1 MQNSQWPVSPIQNS
15 FWRTVQNNH
24 SNLSYGFAN
33 ANFKVQI
40 DVHRASEFLERL
52 QREVEIFRTSYTLDS
67 DGALWSNTCAK
78 AKIEIKQLDWQNL
91 EEKEIAFIKEELI
104 IGLADKPATQ
114 PWIQLCVAK
123 LKDQSDWVSLALPA
137 INSDKFTLL
146 RVLNLVYLASING
159 VENTADNYLDEV
171 IQYSDLASWLNEF
184 LMDDDLYQ
192 GRAYWQ
198 TKSSEKAFSDRIGL
212 QNYLNKNE
220 NENENET
227 LAYTELL
234 LGDYWENL
242 EKESKNLGVSENLLL
257 SAACRIELAKITD
270 TSILATERDSRSD
283 EALETALGPLTRAL
297 PICPEITQQL
307 SQSALSE
314 ADAFEQANDY
324 LECYIKPATCE
335 NRNFPFVFSY
345 LKVPDEIAL
354 NAELE
359 YIHCQTENSRIE
371 FTLLESGSNSKL
383 QICYQPDFIDE
394 KGINIFLANL
404 VNRLTSKLDTQTA
417 SQISNFQVSGKESD
431 FEWPNIIVWF
441 NHSAANGSG
450 CIIKDDESFS
460 LSQLHEKANRLAHYF
475 IEHNISKGTRVGIC
489 LPRSIDF
496 LVSMLAI
503 VKVGSVYIPIDDE
516 LPVGRID
523 TMLEDANARLVICRA
538 QMNPLAVDSPNI
550 ENLSLENLNLDDYPT
565 SDLVI
570 SLQADDPAYILYTSG
585 STGKPKGVCINHG
598 ALLNH
603 MMWMENEFNYV
614 KSDVFLQ
621 RTSVS
626 FDASVW
632 ELWSPLLAS
641 ATMVI
646 ADKAINYD
654 MALMQKALSQ
664 HQVNVMQLVP
674 SLLAVLLEQWQIESV
689 SHLRLL
695 FCGGEM
701 LKTDLAR
708 NAVAKLNCEVINLY
722 GPSEACIDATFFR
735 FDPLLTTSSVPIGKP
750 IANTY
755 IRLLKSR
762 NDFGHQGESGELCIS
777 GNGVF
782 SGYLNQAELTCQS
795 MFHCQATGMDFYKT
809 GDRVTLLNDGNLYF
823 NERLDDQVKLNGFRI
838 EPGEIA
844 LFVEQNELAKQ
855 AVCLFEKQKLSLVLF
870 VRSEKTEEMLIAE
883 LTNNFPAYMIPTSV
897 IHLQDF
903 PCLSSGKIDNILLL
917 KQFNE
922 MSRSVYQAPVG
933 NIEIKLAEIWQQAM
947 EFTDSISRENDF
959 FIIGG
964 HSLLAMK
971 VVNQVSEAF
980 NINLNFRHLFE
991 NSTLIS
997 LATYIENH
1005 QQSNKRHIEKA
1016 DSTKTLQLSFA
1027 QQRLLFI
1034 DRLEGGSNH
1043 YNMPVSLNI
1052 IGDFNADIAE
1062 RALTNIIERHQ
1073 VFRTQFS
1080 TLAEGNMQIIQ
1091 SDFNFTLERIDLS
1104 HLSGLSQ
1111 QQTLDSA
1118 IGTNVNYIFDLNSD
1132 LLLKASI
1139 VYLGEQSDQKNYLLL
1154 INSHHIATDGWSMS
1168 ILTEEFTHYYQT
1180 LLNNTPSDL
1189 PDLSL
1194 QYVDFAQWQHSQ
1206 LEQGLLSEQLAY
1218 WQEQLAE
1225 LPLVHN
1231 IPMSF
1236 ARAKQQ
1242 TFNGLNYQFSCDK
1255 KQLDALKS
1263 LASEQNVTLFMLLH
1277 ACFSL
1282 LLSRYSGSSDIVI
1295 GTPVANRTISDV
1307 ESLIGLFVNLLV
1319 LRVDCDKNLSF
1330 HDFLHQI
1337 KEVNLNA
1344 LDNQDIPFELLVDS
1358 LNPERSTSISPL
1370 FQIMFSMDTN
1380 KSVDLT
1386 LPGLDI
1392 TSVASDHVFAKFDLT
1407 LEAIENESELS
1418 FNFIYNSDL
1427 FDQSSVESMGE
1438 HLQCLITAIIA
1449 QPQACLSDMRM
1460 LTTQEH
1466 DYLLNDFNDTQRNY
1480 PKDKCIHQLF
1490 EAQTIQ
1496 TPDNVALVYKDE
1508 QLTYAQLNDQANQLA
1523 HYLVEQGVTANSY
1536 VALCLERSSEM
1547 MVSLLAILKIGA
1559 AYVPLD
1565 PSYPINR
1572 LEHILADSDVAV
1584 LITDEQILPILTLSE
1599 QTRVICLNESL
1610 TEKLNGYNAD
1620 NISAV
1625 GLTIESKAYL
1635 IYTSGSTGNPK
1646 GVMITHKNVLNLFA
1660 GLDQELGRDAEN
1672 TWLAVTSISFDI
1684 SVLELF
1690 WPLSQGCKIVLQPDR
1705 PLAVKPGKAMDLS
1718 LFYFAA
1724 HEAGTG
1730 STENKY
1736 QLLLE
1741 GAKFADKNGLNAVW
1755 VPERHFNSFGDQ
1767 FPNPA
1772 VVAGALSVLT
1782 EKIKI
1787 RAGSVVLPL
1796 HDPIRVAEEW
1806 SMVDHLS
1813 SGRVELAIAS
1823 GWHPDDFVLA
1833 ENDYQQRYYKMR
1845 EKIDQLK
1852 CFWRGEG
1859 LKRRNGLGQD
1869 VEVFLHPCP
1878 QQAELPIW
1886 VTAANSPETFR
1897 YAGSIGANILTHLL
1911 GQSTEQLA
1919 DKIKIYK
1926 EALVASGYSAEQ
1938 GKVALM
1944 LHTYVSETATN
1955 IQEIVETP
1963 FKNYLRQSLNLL
1975 KPFADENNMDFQE
1988 HTEEIL
1994 ELAFNR
2000 YFQTSGLFGTPESC
2014 LHQISEFKASG
2025 VDEIACLIDFGI
2037 DYDTTMAGLP
2047 ALARLQK
2054 ICRQQASQDKLLSR
2068 RLERTVMP
2076 QELII
2081 QHKVSHM
2088 QCTPAYVTGWS
2099 DHKPGCEALN
2109 QLKQLLVGGEALPEV
2124 LAGQLVTHCGGKIY
2138 NMYGPT
2144 ETTVWSAIKEINS
2157 HEVNIG
2163 GPIAN
2168 TEFYVLNESLQL
2180 VPKGHPGELYIAG
2193 EGVSPGYFNQDALTE
2208 ERFIAD
2214 PLGKNKGRRLYKTG
2228 DLVRIKE
2235 KGEIEFIGRLDDQ
2248 VKINGFRIELGE
2260 IECVLRTHESV
2271 REAVVV
2277 TYGQPAQLIAYFVP
2291 NQADV
2296 SKSKLK
2302 QLLKSK
2308 VPAHMIPAAFVELD
2322 SWPMTPNNK
2331 IDRNRLPA
2339 PDKNDLRK
2347 AHYAAPR
2354 FKIEHDLVAIWKT
2367 IFDIDQIGIQD
2378 DFFEL
2383 GGSSLLLN
2391 QLVINV
2397 NQHFGINMPLK
2408 VAFNNTTISDF
2419 SVDLANFVNMKN
2431 AQETEEQEYE
2441 EELL

>member
-15 FWRTVQNNH
+15 FWHTVQNNH
-24 SNLSYGFAN
+24 SNLSYGFVSAT
-33 ANFKVQI
+33 FKVQI
-40 DVHRASEFLERL
+40 DVNRASEFLERL
-52 QREVEIFRTSYTLDS
+52 QKEVEIFRASYTQDNY
-67 DGALWSNTCAK
+67 GALWSNTCDQAN
-78 AKIEIKQLDWQNL
+78 IEIKQFDWQNL
-91 EEKEIAFIKEELI
+91 EEKEIASEKEQLIK
-104 IGLADKPATQ
+104 GLADKTAEQ
-114 PWIQLCVAK
+114 PWMQLCVAK

-159 VENTADNYLDEV
+159 VENTADNYLNEV
-171 IQYSDLASWLNEF
+171 VQYADLASWLNEF

-192 GRAYWQ
+192 ARVYWQ
-198 TKSSEKAFSDRIGL
+198 TESSEEVFSDRIGL
-212 QNYLNKNE
+212 QNYLQKNE
-220 NENENET
+220 SEQ
-227 LAYTELL
+227 LAYAELS

-257 SAACRIELAKITD
+257 SAACRMELAKITD
-270 TSILATERDSRSD
+270 TAILATERDSRSD
-283 EALETALGPLTRAL
+283 EALETVLGPLTRAL

-307 SQSALSE
+307 SKSVLLE
-314 ADAFEQANDY
+314 ADAFEQASDY

-335 NRNFPFVFSY
+335 NSSFPFVFSS
-345 LKVPDEIAL
+345 LQVPEEIAV

-359 YIHCQTENSRIE
+359 FIHCQTENSKIE
-371 FTLLESGSNSKL
+371 FTLLESGANSKL

-394 KGINIFLANL
+394 KAINIFLDNL
-404 VNRLTSKLDTQTA
+404 VNRLTAKPDTQALSLT
-417 SQISNFQVSGKESD
+417 SDFQVSGTQINC
-431 FEWPNIIVWF
+431 EWPNIIDWF
-441 NHSAANGSG
+441 NQSVVNGLG
-450 CIIKDDESFS
+450 CIIKDDESVS
-460 LSQLHEKANRLAHYF
+460 ITQLNEKVNRLAHYF
-475 IEHNISKGTRVGIC
+475 IEHNISKGSRVGIC
-489 LPRSIDF
+489 LPRSVDF

-503 VKVGSVYIPIDDE
+503 VKVGGVYIPIDDE

-523 TMLEDANARLVICRA
+523 TMLKDANASLVICSA
-538 QMNPLAVDSPNI
+538 QMDPLAVDSLNI
-550 ENLSLENLNLDDYPT
+550 ETINLDDYP
-565 SDLVI
+565 SVDLAI
-570 SLQADDPAYILYTSG
+570 SIQADDPAYILYTSG
-585 STGKPKGVCINHG
+585 STGKPKGVCISHG

-614 KSDVFLQ
+614 NSDVFLQ

-632 ELWSPLLAS
+632 ELWSPLLAG

-654 MALMQKALSQ
+654 MALMQKTLSQ
-664 HQVNVMQLVP
+664 HQINVMQLVP
-674 SLLAVLLEQWQIESV
+674 SLLSVLLEQWQAESV

-708 NAVAKLNCEVINLY
+708 NAVAQLNCEVINLY
-722 GPSEACIDATFFR
+722 GPSETCIDATFFR
-735 FDPLLTTSSVPIGKP
+735 FDPLLTTTSVPIGKP
-750 IANTY
+750 IANTS
-755 IRLLKSR
+755 IRLLKSG

-782 SGYLNQAELTCQS
+782 SGYLNQADLTRQS
-795 MFHCQATGMDFYKT
+795 MFHCQKTGMDFYKT

-844 LFVEQNELAKQ
+844 LFVEQNELATQ
-855 AVCLFEKQKLSLVLF
+855 AVCLVEKQKLSLVLF
-870 VRSEKTEEMLIAE
+870 VRSEKTEEVLLDE
-883 LTNNFPAYMIPTSV
+883 LTKNFPAYMIPTSV

-903 PCLSSGKIDNILLL
+903 PTLFSGKIDNRLLL

-922 MSRSVYQAPVG
+922 MSHSVYQAPVG
-933 NIEIKLAEIWQQAM
+933 NIEIKLAEIWQKAM
-947 EFTDSISRENDF
+947 EFTDSISRDSDF
-959 FIIGG
+959 FKIGG

-991 NSTLIS
+991 NSTLMS
-997 LATYIENH
+997 LAAYIESH
-1005 QQSNKRHIEKA
+1005 QQSYNRYIEKA
-1016 DSTKTLQLSFA
+1016 DSSEPLKLSFA

-1034 DRLEGGSNH
+1034 DRFEGGVEH
-1043 YNMPVSLNI
+1043 YNMPVALNVV
-1052 IGDFNADIAE
+1052 GDFNADIAE
-1062 RALTNIIERHQ
+1062 RALTNIINRHQ
-1073 VFRTQFS
+1073 VFRTQFATS
-1080 TLAEGNMQIIQ
+1080 ADGDVQIIQ
-1091 SDFNFTLERIDLS
+1091 SDFNFTLQRIDLS
-1104 HLSGLSQ
+1104 HLSGSSQ
-1111 QQTLDSA
+1111 QEALDSA
-1118 IGTNVNYIFDLNSD
+1118 IDTNVNYIFDLSAD
-1132 LLLKASI
+1132 LLLKATI
-1139 VYLGEQSDQKNYLLL
+1139 IYLGEKSDQKNYLLL
-1154 INSHHIATDGWSMS
+1154 MNSHHIATDGWSMS
-1168 ILTEEFTHYYQT
+1168 ILVEEFSQYYQAILT
-1180 LLNNTPSDL
+1180 NTPSDL
-1189 PDLSL
+1189 PELRL
-1194 QYVDFAQWQHSQ
+1194 QYADFAQWQHSQ
-1206 LEQGLLSEQLAY
+1206 LEQGLLSEQLSY
-1218 WQEQLAE
+1218 WQEQLAD
-1225 LPLVHN
+1225 LPVVHN
-1231 IPMSF
+1231 IPLTF
-1236 ARAKQQ
+1236 ARPKQQ
-1242 TFNGLNYQFSCDK
+1242 TFNGSSYQFSCDK
-1255 KQLDALKS
+1255 KQLEALKAM
-1263 LASEQNVTLFMLLH
+1263 ASEQNVTLFMLLH
-1277 ACFSL
+1277 GCFSL

-1330 HDFLHQI
+1330 NDFLHQV
-1337 KEVNLNA
+1337 KDVNLNA

-1358 LNPERSTSISPL
+1358 LNPERSTSFSPL
-1370 FQIMFSMDTN
+1370 FQVMFSMDTN

-1386 LPGLDI
+1386 LPGIDI
-1392 TSVASDHVFAKFDLT
+1392 TSMTSDHVFAKFELT
-1407 LEAIENESELS
+1407 LEAIENESGLN

-1449 QPQACLSDMRM
+1449 QPQACLSAMPM
-1460 LTTQEH
+1460 LTPQEH
-1466 DYLLNDFNDTQRNY
+1466 DFLLNDFNDTQLDY

-1490 EAQTIQ
+1490 EAQALQ
-1496 TPDNVALVYKDE
+1496 TPDNVALVYEDE
-1508 QLTYAQLNDQANQLA
+1508 QLTYAQLNGQANQLA

-1547 MVSLLAILKIGA
+1547 MVSLLAILKVGA

-1565 PSYPINR
+1565 PSYPVNR
-1572 LEHILADSDVAV
+1572 LEHVLADSGAAF
-1584 LITDEQILPILTLSE
+1584 LITDEQILPILTVSE
-1599 QTRVICLNESL
+1599 QTRVICQNESL
-1610 TEKLNGYNAD
+1610 TEKLNHHNTD
-1620 NISAV
+1620 NLSAA

-1646 GVMITHKNVLNLFA
+1646 GVMITHNNVLNLFA
-1660 GLDQELGRDAEN
+1660 GLDQELGRDAEQ

-1690 WPLSQGCKIVLQPDR
+1690 WPLSHGCKIVLLPDR
-1705 PLAVKPGKAMDLS
+1705 PLPVKPGKAMDFS

-1724 HEAGTG
+1724 HEAGSSDSG
-1730 STENKY
+1730 NKY

-1741 GAKFADKNGLNAVW
+1741 GAKFADQNGLNAVW
-1755 VPERHFNSFGDQ
+1755 VPERHFNSFGDK
-1767 FPNPA
+1767 FPNPSVA
-1772 VVAGALSVLT
+1772 AGAISVLT
-1782 EKIKI
+1782 EKVKI

-1813 SGRVELAIAS
+1813 NGRVEIAIAS

-1833 ENDYQQRYYKMR
+1833 ETDYQQRYHKMR

-1852 CFWRGEG
+1852 SFWRGDG
-1859 LKRRNGLGQD
+1859 LKRRNGLGQE
-1869 VEVFLHPCP
+1869 VEVFLHPHP

-1897 YAGSIGANILTHLL
+1897 YAGSIGANVLTHLL
-1911 GQSTEQLA
+1911 GQTTEQLEE
-1919 DKIKIYK
+1919 KIKIYR

-1944 LHTYVSETATN
+1944 LHTYLSDNATN
-1955 IQEIVETP
+1955 IKEIVETP

-1994 ELAFNR
+1994 ELAFRR
-2000 YFQTSGLFGTPESC
+2000 YYQTSGLFGTPESC
-2014 LHQISEFKASG
+2014 FHQINEFKAAG

-2037 DYDTTMAGLP
+2037 DFETNMAGLP
-2047 ALARLQK
+2047 SLARLQK
-2054 ICRQQASQDKLLSR
+2054 LCFQQASQDQLLSR
-2068 RLERTVMP
+2068 RLERTVTP

-2099 DHKPGCEALN
+2099 DHEAGCEALN
-2109 QLKQLLVGGEALPEV
+2109 QLKQLLVGGEALPEA
-2124 LAGQLVTHCGGKIY
+2124 LAGQLAKHTGGKVY

-2144 ETTVWSAIKEINS
+2144 ETTVWSAIKEISS
-2157 HEVNIG
+2157 HEVGIG

-2168 TEFYVLNESLQL
+2168 TQFYVLNESMKL

-2193 EGVSPGYFNQDALTE
+2193 EGVSPGYFELDALTE

-2214 PLGKNKGRRLYKTG
+2214 PFSKNKGSRLYKTG

-2260 IECVLRTHESV
+2260 IQSILRTHESV

-2291 NQADV
+2291 SQAGV
-2296 SKSKLK
+2296 SKSELK

-2308 VPAHMIPAAFVELD
+2308 VPAHMIPAAFVELEA
-2322 SWPMTPNNK
+2322 WPMTPNNK

-2347 AHYAAPR
+2347 AQYVAPR
-2354 FKIEHDLVAIWKT
+2354 FKIEHDLVAIWKG
-2367 IFDIDQIGIQD
+2367 IFDIEQIGIQD

-2397 NQHFGINMPLK
+2397 NQHFGISMPLK
-2408 VAFNNTTISDF
+2408 VAFNNTTIADF
-2419 SVDLANFVNMKN
+2419 SVDLANLVNMKN
-2431 AQETEEQEYE
+2431 EQDTEEQEFE